1 MFNQPDIAKLVLRLT
16 LGVLMLFHG
25 IAKLRYGI
33 GPIEGM
39 VMGKDLPAF
48 VAWGVYVGE
57 IVAPLMLIAGLQ
69 VRVAAAVVAFNM
81 LVAIWLAHLGDVFAL
96 GEHGGYRLE
105 LQGFYLMTAVSLV
118 LLGGGKYGVD
128 KS

>member
-1 MFNQPDIAKLVLRLT
+1 MFSQPDIAKLVLRLT
-16 LGVLMLFHG
+16 VGVLILFHG

-39 VMGKDLPAF
+39 VMAKGLPAF
-48 VAWGVYVGE
+48 VAWGVYIGE
-57 IVAPLMLIAGLQ
+57 IVAPLMLIVGVQ
-69 VRVAAAVVAFNM
+69 VRVAAAIVAFNM

-96 GEHGGYRLE
+96 TDHGGYSLE
-105 LQGFYLMTAVSLV
+105 LQFLFLVSAVSLV

>member
-1 MFNQPDIAKLVLRLT
+1 MLNQHDIAKLLLRVM

-25 IAKLRYGI
+25 VAKAMHGV

-39 VMGKDLPAF
+39 VVAQGLPAF
-48 VAWGVYVGE
+48 VAWGVFVGE
-57 IVAPLMLIAGLQ
+57 IIAPLMLIVGVQ
-69 VRVAAAVVAFNM
+69 VRIAALILAVNMVAAV
-81 LVAIWLAHLGDVFAL
+81 WLAHMGDLLAL

-105 LQGFYLMTAVSLV
+105 LQAFYLFGALALA
-118 LLGGGKYGVD
+118 LLGGGKYGLQ

>member
-16 LGVLMLFHG
+16 LGLLMLFHG

-39 VMGKDLPAF
+39 VMAKGLPAI
-48 VAWGVYVGE
+48 VAWGVYIGE
-57 IVAPLMLIAGLQ
+57 IVAPLLLIVGAQ
-69 VRVAAAVVAFNM
+69 VRAAAAIVAFNM
-81 LVAIWLAHLGDVFAL
+81 LVAIWLAHLGDLFAL
-96 GEHGGYRLE
+96 NDHGGYHLE
-105 LQGFYLMTAVSLV
+105 LQFFFLMSAVSLV
-118 LLGGGKYGVD
+118 LLGGGKYGID

>member
-16 LGVLMLFHG
+16 LGFLMLFHG
-25 IAKLRYGI
+25 IAKITHGI

-39 VMGKDLPAF
+39 VMAKGLPAF
-48 VAWGVYVGE
+48 VAWGVFVGE
-57 IVAPLMLIAGLQ
+57 IIAPLMLVIGTQ
-69 VRVAAAVVAFNM
+69 VRIAAAIVAFNM
-81 LVAIWLAHLGDVFAL
+81 LVAIWLAHMGDVFAL
-96 GEHGGYRLE
+96 TAHGGYRLE
-105 LQGFYLMTAVSLV
+105 LQFFFLMNAVALV